1 MVRDLNICI
10 KSEKISFVFVFRLKR
25 RKSCT
30 AEPLSPMGRVLIFFS
45 GMRLSLS
52 ALLNIGN
59 ETSRGLV
66 SVCLWFASFQHN
78 AGRCRRSLE
87 HLQSSC
93 LLLINAFFFHESSQ
107 VSFIYVA
114 QHHRSD
120 KKKHFFSSI
129 FLRLSKRLESQEYS
143 IFQSCPPSTFKQMRC
158 ILYTFSY
165 KHNPP
170 KGALSPSNTNT
181 VAISSKIQ
189 QVLTGC
195 SSL

>member
-1 MVRDLNICI
+1 MPEITGTPAV
-10 KSEKISFVFVFRLKR
+10 V
-25 RKSCT
+25 
-30 AEPLSPMGRVLIFFS
+30 LS
-45 GMRLSLS
+45 SLDQC
-52 ALLNIGN
+52 
-59 ETSRGLV
+59 V
-66 SVCLWFASFQHN
+66 
-78 AGRCRRSLE
+78 
-87 HLQSSC
+87 
-93 LLLINAFFFHESSQ
+93 FFHASSQ

-195 SSL
+195 SLSTCKTTCVSHQSCLHTHTHAGWTPASILTQ

>member
-1 MVRDLNICI
+1 MFGKKEQKMVKDLNICI

-30 AEPLSPMGRVLIFFS
+30 AELLSPMGRVLIFFS

-93 LLLINAFFFHESSQ
+93 LLWINAFFFMLQVKSVLFMWPNITSQ
-107 VSFIYVA
+107 IRKNV
-114 QHHRSD
+114 
-120 KKKHFFSSI
+120 FFS
-129 FLRLSKRLESQEYS
+129 QYS
-143 IFQSCPPSTFKQMRC
+143 YDC
-158 ILYTFSY
+158 L
-165 KHNPP
+165 N
-170 KGALSPSNTNT
+170 
-181 VAISSKIQ
+181 V
-189 QVLTGC
+189 
-195 SSL
+195 